1 MSVACASLS
10 MDRMKRSFWGSALIV
25 PLATMSLSCGGAAF
39 TTDTDAGGGSSG
51 GGSGSTSGGSS
62 GGNGSSSGSGSGG
75 GSTSGGGSSGGGRD
89 GGGCGNCVDAAPPG
103 CPAQAP
109 TSPTSCSPHGLECEY
124 GSSPVQG
131 CDTVLTC
138 NGTWQ
143 TQGPTDTSCGA
154 PLDKGCPI
162 TFDAASAGGT
172 CSQSGLVCNYP
183 RGRCACGGGFG
194 GPVLLVDGSFQ
205 GRWSC
210 QDPSTAGCPIPRP
223 SLGSACSQEGLFCD
237 YGSCN
242 VPGGSAEQ
250 CASGIWTPAAAACP
264 VFAGAAQ

>member
-1 MSVACASLS
+1 MGLACASLS
-10 MDRMKRSFWGSALIV
+10 IERMKQSFRVTALIV
-25 PLATMSLSCGGAAF
+25 PLAMMSLSCGGATF

-51 GGSGSTSGGSS
+51 GGSSGGGSGSTSGSS

-75 GSTSGGGSSGGGRD
+75 SSSGSGGSSGG
-89 GGGCGNCVDAAPPG
+89 CGDCADSGPPAL
-103 CPAQAP
+103 CPPEPP
-109 TSPTSCSPHGLECEY
+109 TSRNACSPHGLECEY

-131 CDTVLTC
+131 CDTVSTC

-143 TQGPTDTSCGA
+143 TQGPTDTRCGA
-154 PLDKGCPI
+154 TLDKGCPT
-162 TFDAASAGGT
+162 TFEAASAGGS
-172 CSQSGLVCNYP
+172 CSESGLVCNYP

-194 GPVLLVDGSFQ
+194 GPVLLVDGSIQ
-205 GRWSC
+205 GRWTC

-223 SLGSACSQEGLFCD
+223 PLGSACSQQGLACD

-242 VPGGSAEQ
+242 VPGGSGEQ
-250 CASGIWTPAAAACP
+250 CSGGIWTPAAVACP